1 MTPSGYA
8 SCNFR
13 VEMVSRDRE
22 EEGETERK
30 KETKSGGGHH
40 EARWIMS
47 MWLEVDPEDRM
58 VKQE

>member
-1 MTPSGYA
+1 
-8 SCNFR
+8 
-13 VEMVSRDRE
+13 MVSRDRE

-47 MWLEVDPEDRM
+47 TWLEVDPEDRM